1 MGLYQDWVVP
11 TLIDLSMRNKRL
23 RPYRERVAGAAEG
36 RVLDVGI
43 GSGVNLPLYG
53 QRAHEVF
60 GLDPSSRLLARAQD
74 QTQHTQV
81 HVHLLEGSAEC
92 IPLAD
97 HSMDTVVM
105 TWTGCSI
112 PDVRAALREM
122 RRVLS
127 PGGRLLFVEHGR
139 APEPGVARWQER
151 LDPLWLRFSGGCHLS
166 RKIDDLLSDA
176 GFRIEGLKTGY
187 IPGPENHDVPL
198 RRSSP
203 VPLTLTGLI

>member
-11 TLIDLSMRNKRL
+11 TLTDLSMRNKRL

-43 GSGVNLPLYG
+43 GSGLNLPLYS
-53 QRAHEVF
+53 QAREVF
-60 GLDPSSRLLARAQD
+60 GLDPSSRLLVRAQD
-74 QTQHTQV
+74 HAHHARV
-81 HVHLLEGSAEC
+81 PVYLLEGSAEC

-97 HSMDTVVM
+97 RSMDTVVM

-127 PGGRLLFVEHGR
+127 PGGHLLFVEHGR

-151 LDPLWLRFSGGCHLS
+151 LDPLWVRCSGGCHLS
-166 RKIDDLLSDA
+166 RKIDDLLTDA
-176 GFRIEGLKTGY
+176 GFRVEGLRTGY
-187 IPGPENHDVPL
+187 IPGPRIMTFLYQGVARP
-198 RRSSP
+198 R
-203 VPLTLTGLI
+203 

>member
-53 QRAHEVF
+53 QAHEVF
-60 GLDPSSRLLARAQD
+60 GLDPSSRLLARAHD
-74 QTQHTQV
+74 QAQHTRV
-81 HVHLLEGSAEC
+81 PVHLLEGSAES

-112 PDVRAALREM
+112 PDICAALREM

-166 RKIDDLLSDA
+166 RKIDDLLADA
-176 GFRIEGLKTGY
+176 GFRIERLITGY
-187 IPGPENHDVPL
+187 IPGPRIMTFLYEGVA
-198 RRSSP
+198 RFR
-203 VPLTLTGLI
+203 

>member
-1 MGLYQDWVVP
+1 MALYQDWVVP
-11 TLIDLSMRNKRL
+11 VLIDFSMRNKPL

-43 GSGVNLPLYG
+43 GSGLNLPFFG
-53 QRAHEVF
+53 QRAREVF
-60 GLDPSSRLLARAQD
+60 GLDPSSRLLARARD
-74 QTQHTQV
+74 QKQHTQV

-97 HSMDTVVM
+97 RSMDSVVM

-122 RRVLS
+122 RRVLR
-127 PGGRLLFVEHGR
+127 PRGRLLFVEHGR
-139 APEPGVARWQER
+139 APEPRVARWQE
-151 LDPLWLRFSGGCHLS
+151 LLEPLWLPLSGGCHLS
-166 RKIDDLLSDA
+166 RKINDLLSDA

-187 IPGPENHDVPL
+187 IPGPRIMTFLYEGTARP
-198 RRSSP
+198 R
-203 VPLTLTGLI
+203 

>member
-43 GSGVNLPLYG
+43 GSGVNLPLYR
-53 QRAHEVF
+53 QAHEVF
-60 GLDPSSRLLARAQD
+60 GLDPSSRLLPRAHD
-74 QTQHTQV
+74 QAQHTRV
-81 HVHLLEGSAEC
+81 PVHLLEGSAES

-112 PDVRAALREM
+112 PDICAALEKYDASSASAGVCCSWSMGALRSLAW
-122 RRVLS
+122 RA
-127 PGGRLLFVEHGR
+127 GRSVSIR
-139 APEPGVARWQER
+139 
-151 LDPLWLRFSGGCHLS
+151 SGCDS
-166 RKIDDLLSDA
+166 RGDA
-176 GFRIEGLKTGY
+176 T
-187 IPGPENHDVPL
+187 
-198 RRSSP
+198 
-203 VPLTLTGLI
+203 

>member
-11 TLIDLSMRNKRL
+11 SLIDLSMRNKRL

-43 GSGVNLPLYG
+43 GSGLNLPFYG
-53 QRAHEVF
+53 QRAREVL
-60 GLDPSSRLLARAQD
+60 GLDPSPRLLARAQD
-74 QTQHTQV
+74 AARHTQV
-81 HVHLLEGSAEC
+81 PVHLLEGSAER

-97 HSMDTVVM
+97 RSMDTVVM

-112 PDVRAALREM
+112 PDIRAALKEM
-122 RRVLS
+122 RRVLN

-151 LDPLWLRFSGGCHLS
+151 LDPLWVQVSGGMPFEP
-166 RKIDDLLSDA
+166 KD
-176 GFRIEGLKTGY
+176 
-187 IPGPENHDVPL
+187 
-198 RRSSP
+198 
-203 VPLTLTGLI
+203 